1 VDLAKIRKK
10 AKKKDKEKEELKI
23 KIEEAEDSVQNMPL
37 VEEVKNKEEEVSTQ
51 TPPEIEA
58 KIKKEKAK
66 SQSDEKKK
74 KEPTEE
80 NKEIKISEP
89 IQEFIN
95 EKSEE
100 VSSTKE
106 IKLEKLLIFKVGKN
120 RYAIPIGLLS
130 QIIDEKELTPIPF
143 VPPFLKGIFSLRG
156 RIVGVIDV
164 CDRLKIKRD
173 KEEELRKI
181 VVLEKDGD
189 LFGLRVDGI
198 DHVVDVDLNSLEG
211 IEEGLEEESE
221 GFVVGAFHYKNRTIA
236 LLNLDLFLNFNVE
249 WRI

>member
-1 VDLAKIRKK
+1 MDLAKIRKK
-10 AKKKDKEKEELKI
+10 AKKKDKEKEEPKS
-23 KIEEAEDSVQNMPL
+23 KEEVKESIQNMPFL
-37 VEEVKNKEEEVSTQ
+37 EEENKKEKEVDTQ
-51 TPPEIEA
+51 KPPEVEA
-58 KIKKEKAK
+58 KVKKEPAGVKPDEKRKKEKA
-66 SQSDEKKK
+66 
-74 KEPTEE
+74 EE
-80 NKEIKISEP
+80 SAEIKIPEP
-89 IQEFIN
+89 ITETIN
-95 EKSEE
+95 EKREE
-100 VSSTKE
+100 ISSRKE

-130 QIIDEKELTPIPF
+130 QIIDERELTPIPF

-156 RIVGVIDV
+156 RIVGVVDV
-164 CDRLKIKRD
+164 CDRLKIKKD
-173 KEEELRKI
+173 KEEEDVKKI

-211 IEEGLEEESE
+211 IEEGLEEENE
-221 GFVVGAFHYKNRTIA
+221 GFVAGAFHYKNKTIA